1 MKRAVPGIELS
12 RLVDVLLELEAV
24 KDLLSDAAE
33 LTPAAQGDGEPLVR
47 LWVTVITPSKYLL
60 KQGLLFPRK
69 L

>member
-33 LTPAAQGDGEPLVR
+33 LTPAAQRDGEPLVR
-47 LWVTVITPSKYLL
+47 L
-60 KQGLLFPRK
+60 
-69 L
+69 